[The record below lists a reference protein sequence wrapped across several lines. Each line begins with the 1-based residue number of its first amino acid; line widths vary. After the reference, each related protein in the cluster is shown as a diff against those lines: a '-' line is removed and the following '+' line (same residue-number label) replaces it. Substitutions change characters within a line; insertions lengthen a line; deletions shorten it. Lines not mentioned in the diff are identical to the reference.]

1 MDPIRPIGPLE
12 RDLEPVVRVTR
23 TSPDA
28 RRERPDGR
36 EDGEPRP
43 APRKRPAPPSPPPD
57 DENGTSLIDV
67 RV

>member
-12 RDLEPVVRVTR
+12 RDLEPVVQVTR
-23 TSPDA
+23 SSPDA
-28 RRERPDGR
+28 RRERPDPR
-36 EDGEPRP
+36 DEAQPRP
-43 APRKRPAPPSPPPD
+43 APRQRPAPPDEPPD

>member
-12 RDLEPVVRVTR
+12 RDLEPVVRVTP
-23 TSPDA
+23 SS
-28 RRERPDGR
+28 PDGR
-36 EDGEPRP
+36 RSDRDPEAEARP
-43 APRKRPAPPSPPPD
+43 APRRRPAPVQPPPD

>member
-12 RDLEPVVRVTR
+12 HDLEPVVRVTR

-28 RRERPDGR
+28 RKERRDPR
-36 EDGEPRP
+36 EDDEPRP
-43 APRKRPAPPSPPPD
+43 APPQRPAPPGPPPD

>member
-23 TSPDA
+23 SSPDA
-28 RRERPDGR
+28 RREPRDPREEGRDRP
-36 EDGEPRP
+36 EPRQPVVP
-43 APRKRPAPPSPPPD
+43 AEPPQD
-57 DENGTSLIDV
+57 DENGPSLIDV